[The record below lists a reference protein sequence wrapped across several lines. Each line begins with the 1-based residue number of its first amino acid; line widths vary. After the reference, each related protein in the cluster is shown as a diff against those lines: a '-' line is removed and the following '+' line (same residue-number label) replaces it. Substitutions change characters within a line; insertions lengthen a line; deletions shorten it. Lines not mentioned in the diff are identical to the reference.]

1 MSESAETVMSSAL
14 PTMPPP
20 GAIAE
25 SVLVIGEPG
34 AELVG
39 VLAVP
44 ADAAQTKPVGVV
56 IVVGGPQTRVGSHRQ
71 FTIMARALAAAGHAC
86 LRFDYTGMGD
96 SPGPRP
102 DFEKAGPDIGR
113 ACDALLAQVPGCQ
126 RIALWGLCDGATAAI
141 FHAQQDPRIAAV
153 IAANPWARSE
163 ATRAQAIVTEHYGSR
178 LRSAEFWKKLL
189 TGQVNVVA
197 AGAEALGNLLRAR
210 RGKAGAAG
218 ERVSESLPDRLS
230 RALASP
236 ASPVRLQLSGKDL
249 TAAEFEIAMK
259 SASAKAVPSVLTL
272 RLADADHTFSDP
284 ELWLRVIQDAC
295 SCLGAAE
302 SDAFPRRA

>member
-1 MSESAETVMSSAL
+1 MSESAETLTSSVL

-25 SVLVIGEPG
+25 SVLVIGAPG

-39 VLAVP
+39 VLARP

-113 ACDALLAQVPGCQ
+113 ACDALLAQMPGCQ
-126 RIALWGLCDGATAAI
+126 RIALWGLCDGATAAV
-141 FHAQQDPRIAAV
+141 FYAQKDPRIAAV

-163 ATRAQAIVTEHYGSR
+163 ATRAQAIVSEHYGSR
-178 LRSAEFWKKLL
+178 LKSGEFWKKLL
-189 TGQVNVVA
+189 TGKVNVVA
-197 AGAEALGNLLRAR
+197 AGTEALGNLLRAC
-210 RGKAGAAG
+210 RGKASAAG
-218 ERVSESLPDRLS
+218 ERVSERLPDRLS
-230 RALASP
+230 PALASP
-236 ASPVRLQLSGKDL
+236 ASAVRLQLSGKDL

-259 SASAKAVPSVLTL
+259 ACGEIAPLLAGAL
-272 RLADADHTFSDP
+272 RLEDADHTFSDP
-284 ELWLRVIQDAC
+284 QPWQAVIGDTLDRLAEL
-295 SCLGAAE
+295 
-302 SDAFPRRA
+302 PH

>member
-1 MSESAETVMSSAL
+1 VSESAETVMSSVL

-25 SVLVIGEPG
+25 SVLVIGAPG

-39 VLAVP
+39 VLSRP

-102 DFEKAGPDIGR
+102 NFEKAGPDIGR

-141 FHAQQDPRIAAV
+141 FYAQKDSRIAAV

-178 LRSAEFWKKLL
+178 LRSAEFWKKLFM
-189 TGQVNVVA
+189 GKVNVLA
-197 AGAEALGNLLRAR
+197 AGREAVGNLLRV
-210 RGKAGAAG
+210 RGAKVGCAD
-218 ERVSESLPDRLS
+218 EESSESLPDRLL
-230 RALASP
+230 RALSSLSSP
-236 ASPVRLQLSGKDL
+236 IRLQLSGRDL
-249 TAAEFEIAMK
+249 TASEFEVAV
-259 SASAKAVPSVLTL
+259 KAGRGLKDSSVSIF
-272 RLADADHTFSDP
+272 RLSQADHTFSDP
-284 ELWLRVIQDAC
+284 SAWQATLDDTIDALRRIC
-295 SCLGAAE
+295 
-302 SDAFPRRA
+302 

>member
-1 MSESAETVMSSAL
+1 MSESAETVMSSPL

-25 SVLVIGEPG
+25 SVLVIGAPG

-39 VLAVP
+39 VLALP
-44 ADAAQTKPVGVV
+44 ADPAQVKAVGVV

-113 ACDALLAQVPGCQ
+113 ACDALLAQAPGCQ

-178 LRSAEFWKKLL
+178 LRSAEFWKKLF
-189 TGQVNVVA
+189 TGKVNVLE
-197 AGAEALGNLLRAR
+197 AGREAVGNILRAR
-210 RGKAGAAG
+210 GAKAGAGSGQAN
-218 ERVSESLPDRLS
+218 ESLPDRLS

-236 ASPVRLQLSGKDL
+236 ANPVRLQLSGKDL

-259 SASAKAVPSVLTL
+259 ASGCQEMAPEEALKL
-272 RLADADHTFSDP
+272 DEADHTFSAP
-284 ELWLRVIQDAC
+284 
-295 SCLGAAE
+295 AAWQ
-302 SDAFPRRA
+302 SIIDDTLARLSRA

>member
-1 MSESAETVMSSAL
+1 MSESAETLTSSVL

-25 SVLVIGEPG
+25 SVLVIGAPG

-39 VLAVP
+39 VLARP

-96 SPGPRP
+96 SPGPWP

-113 ACDALLAQVPGCQ
+113 ACDALLAEVPGCQ

-141 FHAQQDPRIAAV
+141 FYAQKDPRIAAV

-163 ATRAQAIVTEHYGSR
+163 ATRAQAIVSEHYGSR
-178 LRSAEFWKKLL
+178 LRSGEFWKKLL
-189 TGQVNVVA
+189 TGKVDVLA
-197 AGAEALGNLLRAR
+197 AGTEAVGNLLRAR
-210 RGKAGAAG
+210 GGKAGAGG
-218 ERVSESLPDRLS
+218 ELASESLPDRLS
-230 RALASP
+230 RALSSP
-236 ASPVRLQLSGKDL
+236 ACPVRLQLSGKDL
-249 TAAEFEIAMK
+249 TAAEFKLGMEGGRALE
-259 SASAKAVPSVLTL
+259 SLLVTTL
-272 RLADADHTFSDP
+272 MSGEADHTYSDP
-284 ELWLRVIQDAC
+284 LAWNDVIADTSTWIRA
-295 SCLGAAE
+295 
-302 SDAFPRRA
+302 PR